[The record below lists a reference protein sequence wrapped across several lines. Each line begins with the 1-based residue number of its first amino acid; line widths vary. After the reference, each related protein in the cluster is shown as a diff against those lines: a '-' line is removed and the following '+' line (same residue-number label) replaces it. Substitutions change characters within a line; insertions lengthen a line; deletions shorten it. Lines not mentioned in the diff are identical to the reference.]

1 MKMTWNINFSRC
13 DGFTVLSISI
23 KYCSIKFIVSP
34 LQPWQMT
41 LKSYQKK
48 NYLNEGWLFIGR
60 FKVGSL
66 PRMIKKEVLGHVI
79 YKPS

>member
-1 MKMTWNINFSRC
+1 MVNDTKI
-13 DGFTVLSISI
+13 ISE
-23 KYCSIKFIVSP
+23 
-34 LQPWQMT
+34 
-41 LKSYQKK
+41 KK